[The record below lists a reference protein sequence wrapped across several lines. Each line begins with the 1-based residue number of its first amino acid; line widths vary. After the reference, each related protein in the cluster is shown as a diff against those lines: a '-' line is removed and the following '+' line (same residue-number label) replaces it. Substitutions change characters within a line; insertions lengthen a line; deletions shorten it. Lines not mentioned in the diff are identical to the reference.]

1 MAITIKQI
9 AERAGLSVPTVSRI
23 LNNDAEL
30 FRPETRDKVLAAAR
44 ELGYRPNSYRMALR
58 TKRFNSIGLLFSADP
73 CLSALSHDTQCALLQ
88 ELHRR
93 DQHLV
98 AGQAGKPISNGNGH
112 GDGLGESSLPKMLR
126 EWSVDG
132 LLIDGAAAASAAIEE
147 LIQRTSIPAIWLNVK
162 RAADCVYPDEFA
174 GAREGTERLLKLGHK
189 RIMFMDL
196 GHHGAPDRLAGYEA
210 AMKTAGLA
218 PRVAAPDPV
227 DERNRAAF
235 VSEWIGAHRTPD
247 FPTAIFCSG
256 VDTAMPLYVAASR
269 AGLDV
274 PRDLS
279 ILAIHDRCA
288 DQLGMR
294 ISVMCLP
301 TTDVALRG
309 LTALDEKIADPNTAT
324 PPRSLPLRFEEG
336 ATTSPAPSH
345 QFARTPGGS

>member
-1 MAITIKQI
+1 VAITIKQI

-30 FRPETRDKVLAAAR
+30 FRPETRDKVLTAAR

-73 CLSALSHDTQCALLQ
+73 CLSALSHETQCVLLQ

-98 AGQAGKPISNGNGH
+98 AGQAGTAVSNGDGH
-112 GDGLGESSLPKMLR
+112 GEASLPKMLR

-132 LLIDGAAAASAAIEE
+132 LLIDGAAAASAAVEE

-162 RAADCVYPDEFA
+162 RATDCVYPDEFA

-196 GHHGAPDRLAGYEA
+196 AHHRASDRQAGYEA
-210 AMKTAGLA
+210 AMKAAGLS
-218 PRVAAPDPV
+218 PRVVAPDPV
-227 DERNRAAF
+227 DRCDRAVF
-235 VSEWIGAHRTPD
+235 LSDWIGAHRAPD
-247 FPTAIFCSG
+247 FPTAIFCSD
-256 VDTAMPLYVAASR
+256 VDTAMPLYVAACR

-274 PRDLS
+274 PGDLS
-279 ILAIHDRCA
+279 ILAIHDRHA
-288 DQLGMR
+288 DCLGVR
-294 ISVMCLP
+294 ISIMCLP
-301 TTDVALRG
+301 AADVALQG
-309 LTALDEKIADPNTAT
+309 LKALDEKIADPNTAL
-324 PPRSLPLRFEEG
+324 PPRSLPLRYEEG
-336 ATTSPAPSH
+336 ATMSPAPSH
-345 QFARTPGGS
+345 QLAHTPSGS